1 MPKKQRSSKEI
12 ILKTM
17 DDFDR
22 NYFPSLVSKRQTRE
36 LIEKPAEFGAKL
48 AREVIS
54 DLKKGL
60 R

>member
-1 MPKKQRSSKEI
+1 
-12 ILKTM
+12 M

-22 NYFPSLVSKRQTRE
+22 NYFPSLVSKRQTME

-60 R
+60 RQ